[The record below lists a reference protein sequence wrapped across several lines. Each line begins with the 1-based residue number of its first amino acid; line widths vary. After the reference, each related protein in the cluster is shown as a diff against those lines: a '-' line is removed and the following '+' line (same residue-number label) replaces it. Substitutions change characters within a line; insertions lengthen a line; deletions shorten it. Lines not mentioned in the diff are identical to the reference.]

1 MEGAA
6 CACGLVAVGLDVGK
20 APVDVGGKVCGE
32 VEGQAVMSPFQ
43 RGVGLIGRGCRGGG
57 RCVCFGSFGEET

>member
-6 CACGLVAVGLDVGK
+6 CVCGLVAVGLDVGK

-43 RGVGLIGRGCRGGG
+43 RGVGLIGRG
-57 RCVCFGSFGEET
+57 